1 MTSQQSHRKDEHVSL
16 AEKFHQPTDTS
27 DFSQVRILHQSLP
40 ELALSDIDSTVIFQ
54 NRRLNYPILIE
65 AMTGGSKQTG
75 QLNAQLAQLAEA
87 TQLPM
92 AVGSQSVAL
101 KEPALVPTFS
111 VVRKRNPNG
120 MVIANIGAG
129 HSVDDAQK
137 VVNMISADALQ
148 VHVNVAQEIIMPEG
162 DREFYWLD
170 QLAAIV
176 AKLDVPVI
184 VKEVGFGMT
193 AKTVQKL
200 MSIGVKYVDLSGR
213 GGTSFAKIEN
223 FRRPEKEMTYMADWG
238 LTTPESLLEMR
249 KLSSRPVIIASGGIK
264 TPLDAIKALALGA
277 DIAGMAGEILH
288 HLITTDYAATEAW
301 LIHWLRDFKQLML
314 LTGSET
320 VKDLRK
326 QSMVFSPELESF
338 ARQRFISLE

>member
-16 AEKFHQPTDTS
+16 AEKFHQSANSSFD
-27 DFSQVRILHQSLP
+27 QVRILHQSLP
-40 ELALSDIDSTVIFQ
+40 ELALSDVDSTTPFAGKQIA
-54 NRRLNYPILIE
+54 YPVMIE
-65 AMTGGSKQTG
+65 AMTGGSERTG
-75 QLNAQLAQLAEA
+75 QLNAQLAQLAA
-87 TQLPM
+87 ITHLPM

-101 KEPALVPTFS
+101 KEPDLAETFS
-111 VVRKRNPNG
+111 IVRHYNPTG
-120 MVIANIGAG
+120 MMIANIGAG
-129 HSVDDAQK
+129 HSVDDARK
-137 VVNMISADALQ
+137 VVEMISADALQ
-148 VHVNVAQEIIMPEG
+148 VHINAAQEIIMPEG

-176 AKLDVPVI
+176 AKLDIPVI

-193 AKTVQKL
+193 AKTVQKI

-223 FRRPEKEMTYMADWG
+223 FRRPQKEMAYLDDWG
-238 LTTPESLLEMR
+238 LTTTESLLEMR
-249 KLSSRPVIIASGGIK
+249 KLSARPVIIASGGIK

-277 DIAGMAGEILH
+277 DVAGMAGEVLH
-288 HLITTDYAATEAW
+288 HLITDDYSVTEDW
-301 LIHWLRDFKQLML
+301 LIHWLQDFKCLML
-314 LTGSET
+314 LTGSKT

>member
-16 AEKFHQPTDTS
+16 AEKFHQSSETS
-27 DFSQVRILHQSLP
+27 SFNQVRILHQSLP
-40 ELALSDIDSTVIFQ
+40 ELGLSDVDPTTNFAGRKIA
-54 NRRLNYPILIE
+54 YPILIE
-65 AMTGGSKQTG
+65 AMTGGSERTG
-75 QLNAQLAQLAEA
+75 RLNAQIAQLAA
-87 TQLPM
+87 AAHLPM

-101 KEPALVPTFS
+101 KEPELADTFS
-111 VVRKRNPNG
+111 VVRHHNPDG

-129 HSVDDAQK
+129 HSVADAQT
-137 VVNMISADALQ
+137 VVDMISADALQ
-148 VHVNVAQEIIMPEG
+148 VHINAAQEVIMPEG

-176 AKLDVPVI
+176 AKLDLPVI

-200 MSIGVKYVDLSGR
+200 MAIGVEYVDLSGR
-213 GGTSFAKIEN
+213 GGTSFAQIEN
-223 FRRPEKEMTYMADWG
+223 FRRPEKEMAYLDDWG
-238 LTTPESLLEMR
+238 LTTTESLLEMR
-249 KLSSRPVIIASGGIK
+249 KLSTRPVIIASGGIQ

-277 DIAGMAGEILH
+277 DVAGMAGEVLH
-288 HLITTDYAATEAW
+288 HLITTDYPSTEDW
-301 LIHWLRDFKQLML
+301 LLHWLQDFKALML
-314 LTGSET
+314 LTGSKT

>member
-16 AEKFHQPTDTS
+16 AEKFHQPVADS
-27 DFSQVRILHQSLP
+27 SFNQVRILHQSLP
-40 ELALSDIDSTVIFQ
+40 ELGLSDVDTSTIFEGHK
-54 NRRLNYPILIE
+54 LAYPILIE
-65 AMTGGSKQTG
+65 AMTGGSEQTG
-75 QLNAQLAQLAEA
+75 RLNAQIARLAAA
-87 TQLPM
+87 THLPM

-101 KEPALVPTFS
+101 KQPELAPTFS
-111 VVRKRNPNG
+111 VVRQYNPDG
-120 MVIANIGAG
+120 LVIANVGAG
-129 HSVDDAQK
+129 HSVADAQA
-137 VVNMISADALQ
+137 VVEMVAADALQ
-148 VHVNVAQEIIMPEG
+148 IHINAAQEIIMPEG

-176 AKLDVPVI
+176 AKLDLPVI

-200 MSIGVKYVDLSGR
+200 MGIGVNNVDLSGR

-223 FRRPEKEMTYMADWG
+223 FRRPEKEMAYLDNWG
-238 LTTPESLLEMR
+238 LTTTESLLEMR
-249 KLSSRPVIIASGGIK
+249 KLSTRPWIFASGGIK

-277 DIAGMAGEILH
+277 DAAGMAGEVLH
-288 HLITTDYAATEAW
+288 HLITTDYATTEDW
-301 LIHWLRDFKQLML
+301 LRHWLQGFKQLML
-314 LTGSET
+314 LTGSQT

>member
-1 MTSQQSHRKDEHVSL
+1 MASQQSHRKDEHVSL
-16 AEKFHQPTDTS
+16 AEKFHRSADSST
-27 DFSQVRILHQSLP
+27 FNQVRILHQSLP
-40 ELALSDIDSTVIFQ
+40 ELALSDVDSTVTFQ
-54 NRRLNYPILIE
+54 NHRITYPILIE
-65 AMTGGSKQTG
+65 AMTGGSTQTG

-101 KEPALVPTFS
+101 KEPELAATFS
-111 VVRKRNPNG
+111 VVRKYNPSG

-129 HSVDDAQK
+129 HSVEDAQK
-137 VVNMISADALQ
+137 VVDMISADALQ
-148 VHVNVAQEIIMPEG
+148 VHVNAAQETIMPEG

-184 VKEVGFGMT
+184 IKEVGFGMT

-200 MSIGVKYVDLSGR
+200 MSIGVQYVDLSGR

-277 DIAGMAGEILH
+277 DIAGMAGEVLH
-288 HLITTDYAATEAW
+288 HLITTNYAATENW

-314 LTGSET
+314 LTGSAT

>member
-1 MTSQQSHRKDEHVSL
+1 MTSQQSHRKDEHASL
-16 AEKFHQPTDTS
+16 AEKFHQSANSSFD
-27 DFSQVRILHQSLP
+27 QVRILHQSLP
-40 ELALSDIDSTVIFQ
+40 ELALSDVDSTTPFAGKQIA
-54 NRRLNYPILIE
+54 YPVMIE
-65 AMTGGSKQTG
+65 AMTGGSERTG
-75 QLNAQLAQLAEA
+75 QLNAQLAQLAA
-87 TQLPM
+87 ITHLPM

-101 KEPALVPTFS
+101 KEPDLAETFS
-111 VVRKRNPNG
+111 IVRHYNPTG
-120 MVIANIGAG
+120 MMIANIGAG
-129 HSVDDAQK
+129 HSVDDARK
-137 VVNMISADALQ
+137 VVEMISADALQ
-148 VHVNVAQEIIMPEG
+148 VHINAAQEIIMPEG

-176 AKLDVPVI
+176 AKLDIPVI

-223 FRRPEKEMTYMADWG
+223 FRRPQKEMAYLDDWG
-238 LTTPESLLEMR
+238 LTTTESLLEMR
-249 KLSSRPVIIASGGIK
+249 KLSARPVIIASGGIK

-277 DIAGMAGEILH
+277 DVAGMAGEVLH
-288 HLITTDYAATEAW
+288 HLITDDYSVTED
-301 LIHWLRDFKQLML
+301 WLRNWLQDFKCLML
-314 LTGSET
+314 LTGSKT

>member
-16 AEKFHQPTDTS
+16 AEKFHQPAENS
-27 DFSQVRILHQSLP
+27 SFNQVRILHQSLP
-40 ELALSDIDSTVIFQ
+40 ELALSDVDASTKFARKQVA
-54 NRRLNYPILIE
+54 YPVLIE
-65 AMTGGSKQTG
+65 AMTGGSEQTG
-75 QLNAQLAQLAEA
+75 KLNAQIAQLAA
-87 TQLPM
+87 AVHLPM

-101 KEPALVPTFS
+101 KQPELTETFA
-111 VVRKRNPNG
+111 VVRDYNPDG
-120 MVIANIGAG
+120 LVIANIGAG
-129 HSVDDAQK
+129 HSVADAQAA
-137 VVNMISADALQ
+137 VEMISADALQ
-148 VHVNVAQEIIMPEG
+148 VHINAAQEVIMPEG

-176 AKLDVPVI
+176 AKLNLPVI

-200 MSIGVKYVDLSGR
+200 MAIGVKYVDLSGR
-213 GGTSFAKIEN
+213 GGTSFARIEN
-223 FRRPEKEMTYMADWG
+223 FRRPAKEMAYLDDWG

-249 KLSSRPVIIASGGIK
+249 KLSSRPVIVASGGIK
-264 TPLDAIKALALGA
+264 TPLDAVKALALGA
-277 DIAGMAGEILH
+277 DMAGMAGEVLH
-288 HLITTDYAATEAW
+288 HLITTDYVATVEW
-301 LIHWLRDFKQLML
+301 LRHWLQDFKRLML
-314 LTGSET
+314 LTGSST

>member
-16 AEKFHQPTDTS
+16 AEKFHQSADS
-27 DFSQVRILHQSLP
+27 SFDQVRILHQSLP
-40 ELALSDIDSTVIFQ
+40 ELALSDVDSTTPFAGKQIA
-54 NRRLNYPILIE
+54 YPVMIE
-65 AMTGGSKQTG
+65 AMTGGSERTG
-75 QLNAQLAQLAEA
+75 QLNAQLAQLAA
-87 TQLPM
+87 IAHLPM

-101 KEPALVPTFS
+101 KEPDLAETFS
-111 VVRKRNPNG
+111 IVRHYNPTG
-120 MVIANIGAG
+120 MMIANIGAG
-129 HSVDDAQK
+129 HSVNDARK
-137 VVNMISADALQ
+137 VVEMISADALQ
-148 VHVNVAQEIIMPEG
+148 VHINAAQEIIMPEG

-176 AKLDVPVI
+176 AKLDIPVI

-193 AKTVQKL
+193 AKAVQKL

-223 FRRPEKEMTYMADWG
+223 FRRPQKEMAYLDDWG
-238 LTTPESLLEMR
+238 LTTTESLLEMR
-249 KLSSRPVIIASGGIK
+249 KLSARPVIIASGGIK

-277 DIAGMAGEILH
+277 DVAGMAGEVLH
-288 HLITTDYAATEAW
+288 HLITDDYSVTEDW
-301 LIHWLRDFKQLML
+301 LIHWLQDFKCLML
-314 LTGSET
+314 LTGSKT

>member
-16 AEKFHQPTDTS
+16 AEKFHQLADNST
-27 DFSQVRILHQSLP
+27 FSQVRILHQSLP
-40 ELALSDIDSTVIFQ
+40 ELALSDVNATVVFQ
-54 NRRLNYPILIE
+54 NRRINYPILIE

-101 KEPALVPTFS
+101 KEPALEPTFS
-111 VVRKRNPNG
+111 VVREYNPSG

-129 HSVDDAQK
+129 HSVEDAQK
-137 VVNMISADALQ
+137 VVDMISADALQ
-148 VHVNVAQEIIMPEG
+148 VHVNAAQEMIMPEG

-184 VKEVGFGMT
+184 IKEVGFGMT

-213 GGTSFAKIEN
+213 GGTSFAQIEN
-223 FRRPEKEMTYMADWG
+223 FRRPEKEMTYLEDWG

-249 KLSSRPVIIASGGIK
+249 KLSTRPVIIASGGIK

-288 HLITTDYAATEAW
+288 HLITTDYVATEAW
-301 LIHWLRDFKQLML
+301 LIHWLQDFKQLML
-314 LTGSET
+314 LTGSEN

>member
-16 AEKFHQPTDTS
+16 AEKFHQSANSSFD
-27 DFSQVRILHQSLP
+27 QVRILHQSLP
-40 ELALSDIDSTVIFQ
+40 ELALSDVDSMTPFAGKQIA
-54 NRRLNYPILIE
+54 YPVMIE
-65 AMTGGSKQTG
+65 AMTGGSERTG
-75 QLNAQLAQLAEA
+75 QLNAQLAQLAA
-87 TQLPM
+87 ITHLPM

-101 KEPALVPTFS
+101 KEPDLAETFS
-111 VVRKRNPNG
+111 IVRHYNPTG
-120 MVIANIGAG
+120 MMIANIGAG
-129 HSVDDAQK
+129 HSVDDARK
-137 VVNMISADALQ
+137 VVEMISADALQ
-148 VHVNVAQEIIMPEG
+148 VHINAAQEIIMPEG

-176 AKLDVPVI
+176 AKLDIPVI

-223 FRRPEKEMTYMADWG
+223 FRRPQKEMAYLDDWG
-238 LTTPESLLEMR
+238 LTTTESLLEMR
-249 KLSSRPVIIASGGIK
+249 KLSARPVIIASGGIK

-277 DIAGMAGEILH
+277 DVAGMAGEVLH
-288 HLITTDYAATEAW
+288 HLITDDYSVTEDW
-301 LIHWLRDFKQLML
+301 LIHWLQDFKCLML
-314 LTGSET
+314 LTGSKT

>member
-1 MTSQQSHRKDEHVSL
+1 
-16 AEKFHQPTDTS
+16 
-27 DFSQVRILHQSLP
+27 
-40 ELALSDIDSTVIFQ
+40 
-54 NRRLNYPILIE
+54 
-65 AMTGGSKQTG
+65 
-75 QLNAQLAQLAEA
+75 
-87 TQLPM
+87 M

-137 VVNMISADALQ
+137 VVNMISEVDALQ

-184 VKEVGFGMT
+184 VKEVGFKMT

-213 GGTSFAKIEN
+213 GGMSFAKIEN

-249 KLSSRPVIIASGGIK
+249 KLSSRPVIASGGIK
-264 TPLDAIKALALGA
+264 TP
-277 DIAGMAGEILH
+277 
-288 HLITTDYAATEAW
+288 
-301 LIHWLRDFKQLML
+301 
-314 LTGSET
+314 
-320 VKDLRK
+320 
-326 QSMVFSPELESF
+326 
-338 ARQRFISLE
+338 

>member
-16 AEKFHQPTDTS
+16 AEKFHQPAENS
-27 DFSQVRILHQSLP
+27 SFNQVRILHQSLP
-40 ELALSDIDSTVIFQ
+40 ELALSDVDTTARFAGQQVV
-54 NRRLNYPILIE
+54 YPILIE
-65 AMTGGSKQTG
+65 AMTGGSEQTG
-75 QLNAQLAQLAEA
+75 KLNAQIAQLAAA
-87 TQLPM
+87 THLPM

-101 KEPALVPTFS
+101 KQPELANTFA
-111 VVRKRNPNG
+111 VVRDYNPEG
-120 MVIANIGAG
+120 LVIANIGAG
-129 HSVDDAQK
+129 HSVADAQA
-137 VVNMISADALQ
+137 VVEMISADALQ
-148 VHVNVAQEIIMPEG
+148 VHINAAQEVIMPEG

-176 AKLDVPVI
+176 AKLSLPVI

-200 MSIGVKYVDLSGR
+200 MAIGVKYIDLSGR

-223 FRRPEKEMTYMADWG
+223 FRRSAKEMAYLDDWG
-238 LTTPESLLEMR
+238 LTTTESLLEMR
-249 KLSSRPVIIASGGIK
+249 KLSSRPMIVASGGIK

-277 DIAGMAGEILH
+277 DMAGMAGEVLH
-288 HLITTDYAATEAW
+288 HLITTDYVATAEW
-301 LIHWLRDFKQLML
+301 LSHWLRDFKRLML
-314 LTGSET
+314 LTGSRT
-320 VKDLRK
+320 VKDLRR

>member
-16 AEKFHQPTDTS
+16 AEKFHQSANSSFD
-27 DFSQVRILHQSLP
+27 QVRILHQSLP
-40 ELALSDIDSTVIFQ
+40 ELALSDVDSTTPFAGKQIA
-54 NRRLNYPILIE
+54 YPVMIE
-65 AMTGGSKQTG
+65 AMTGGSERTG
-75 QLNAQLAQLAEA
+75 QLNAQLAQLAA
-87 TQLPM
+87 IAHLPM

-101 KEPALVPTFS
+101 KEPDLAETFS
-111 VVRKRNPNG
+111 IVRHYNPTG
-120 MVIANIGAG
+120 MMIANIGAG
-129 HSVDDAQK
+129 HSVDDARK
-137 VVNMISADALQ
+137 VVEMISADALQ
-148 VHVNVAQEIIMPEG
+148 VHINAAQEIIMPEG

-176 AKLDVPVI
+176 AKLDIPVI

-193 AKTVQKL
+193 AKAVQKL

-223 FRRPEKEMTYMADWG
+223 FRRPQKEMAYLDDWG
-238 LTTPESLLEMR
+238 LTTTESLLEMR
-249 KLSSRPVIIASGGIK
+249 KLSARPVIIASGGIK

-277 DIAGMAGEILH
+277 DVAGMAGEVLH
-288 HLITTDYAATEAW
+288 HLITDDYSVTEDW
-301 LIHWLRDFKQLML
+301 LIHWLQDFKCLML
-314 LTGSET
+314 LTGSKT